1 MKNLFLKIFYKF
13 SISTGIGIISF
24 LGTENIAGEFKNE
37 NLSKKNNTDIQFKNA
52 LLEMPKGNFESAS
65 KRVKSNRNPFQD
77 PIQSDFSKVS
87 NINSVLQ
94 FKGIV
99 KSGDQSKAI
108 IHTKHGQNL
117 YKVGDE
123 IGNGFLIK
131 SISIKKN
138 SVDISNDLKNYRLSF
153 SNFNNQL

>member
-13 SISTGIGIISF
+13 SISASIGIISF

-65 KRVKSNRNPFQD
+65 KRVKSNRNPFHD

-99 KSGDQSKAI
+99 KSGDKLKAI
-108 IHTKHGQNL
+108 LYTKDGQSL
-117 YKVGDE
+117 YKVGDQ

-131 SISIKKN
+131 SISIQNN
-138 SVDISNDLKNYRLSF
+138 SVEISNNLKGYRLSF
-153 SNFNNQL
+153 PGFNNEL

>member
-1 MKNLFLKIFYKF
+1 MKNLFLKILHKF
-13 SISTGIGIISF
+13 SISASICIFSF
-24 LGTENIAGEFKNE
+24 LGAEIIAGEFKN
-37 NLSKKNNTDIQFKNA
+37 A
-52 LLEMPKGNFESAS
+52 LLEIPSGDFESAS

-108 IHTKHGQNL
+108 IYTKHGQNL

>member
-1 MKNLFLKIFYKF
+1 MF
-13 SISTGIGIISF
+13 SISAGISTLSL

-37 NLSKKNNTDIQFKNA
+37 DLSKKINTDVKFNNV
-52 LLEMPKGNFESAS
+52 LLEIPTGNFESAS
-65 KRVKSNRNPFQD
+65 NRVKSNRNPFQD

-99 KSGDQSKAI
+99 KSGDKLKAI
-108 IHTKHGQNL
+108 LYTKDGQSL
-117 YKVGDE
+117 YKVGDQ

-131 SISIKKN
+131 SISIQKN
-138 SVDISNDLKNYRLSF
+138 SVDISNNLKNYRLSF
-153 SNFNNQL
+153 SSLNNQL

>member
-1 MKNLFLKIFYKF
+1 MKNLFLKILHKF
-13 SISTGIGIISF
+13 SICANICVFSF
-24 LGTENIAGEFKNE
+24 LGAEIIAGEFKNE
-37 NLSKKNNTDIQFKNA
+37 DLSKKINNDAQFKNA
-52 LLEMPKGNFESAS
+52 LLEIPSGNFESAS

-108 IHTKHGQNL
+108 IYTKHGQNL

>member
-1 MKNLFLKIFYKF
+1 MKNLFLKILHKF
-13 SISTGIGIISF
+13 SISASICIFSF
-24 LGTENIAGEFKNE
+24 LGTEIIAGEFKNE
-37 NLSKKNNTDIQFKNA
+37 DLAKNINTDIQFKKA
-52 LLEMPKGNFESAS
+52 LLKIPLGNFESAY
-65 KRVKSNRNPFQD
+65 KRVKSNRNPFLD

-99 KSGDQSKAI
+99 KSGDESKAI
-108 IHTKHGQNL
+108 INTKDGQNL

-153 SNFNNQL
+153 SSFNNQL

>member
-1 MKNLFLKIFYKF
+1 MDEELF
-13 SISTGIGIISF
+13 
-24 LGTENIAGEFKNE
+24 
-37 NLSKKNNTDIQFKNA
+37 KKG
-52 LLEMPKGNFESAS
+52 LEIPLGNFESAY

-99 KSGDQSKAI
+99 KSGDKLKAI
-108 IHTKHGQNL
+108 LYTKDGQSL
-117 YKVGDE
+117 YKVGDQ

-131 SISIKKN
+131 SISIQNK
-138 SVDISNDLKNYRLSF
+138 SVDISNDLKNFRLTF
-153 SNFNNQL
+153 SSFNNQL

>member
-1 MKNLFLKIFYKF
+1 MKNLFLKILHKF
-13 SISTGIGIISF
+13 SISASICIFSF
-24 LGTENIAGEFKNE
+24 LGTEIIAGEFKNE
-37 NLSKKNNTDIQFKNA
+37 DLSKKINNNTQFKNA
-52 LLEMPKGNFESAS
+52 LLEIPSGDFESAS

-108 IHTKHGQNL
+108 IYTKHGQNL

-131 SISIKKN
+131 SISIQN
-138 SVDISNDLKNYRLSF
+138 NTVEISNNLKDYRLSF
-153 SNFNNQL
+153 PSFNNEL